1 MITKQMILSSQLFL
15 VTQKHIQRDQFTT
28 VTKQLPNCQVRF
40 LWAVSLKW
48 IKNMQHE
55 QFPKST
61 TNDSSETGLFNE
73 STTYGQLTMIT

>member
-1 MITKQMILSSQLFL
+1 MITKQMILSRQLFL

-28 VTKQLPNCQVRF
+28 VTKMSGRF

-55 QFPKST
+55 QFPMST
-61 TNDSSETGLFNE
+61 IQMTLLRQFFLMNQQHMASL
-73 STTYGQLTMIT
+73 LWLPKK